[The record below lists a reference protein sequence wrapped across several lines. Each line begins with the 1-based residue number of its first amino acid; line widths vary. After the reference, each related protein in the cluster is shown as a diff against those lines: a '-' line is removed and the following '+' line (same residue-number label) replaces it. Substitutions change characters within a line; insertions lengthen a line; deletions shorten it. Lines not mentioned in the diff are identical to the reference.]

1 MKRKTHGLSSHILY
15 PKWVN
20 MMHRCYCQNNKRYSD
35 WGGRGIDVC
44 MEWHNVDNFIN
55 DMFPSYIKG
64 LSLDR
69 KDNNKGYSKD
79 NCRWVEDV
87 VQKRNTRVLNKVN
100 TSGYRCVSK
109 TSSNKYRTQIKVNS
123 KKIHIGTFNT
133 AIEAAKAYDKYVID
147 NSLEHTLNDVL

>member
-20 MMHRCYCQNNKRYSD
+20 MMHRCYCKNNKRYSD

-44 MEWHNVDNFIN
+44 MEWHNVANFIN

-133 AIEAAKAYDKYVID
+133 AIDAAKAYDQYVID
-147 NSLEHTLNDVL
+147 NNLEHSRNFK